1 MVASFTFNGTNLE
14 QYGLEI
20 NRILSPFRFEPKYA
34 QLADRAY
41 GFRALRLGKN
51 IRVTGYVYANNSEDL
66 LTKLD
71 AIQAVLNV
79 PQVAALTFDHQPDRY
94 WLAQFESF
102 SGPFT
107 GIGAYEVEINFYA
120 PDPMAYA
127 ISETISTLPV
137 NTDPWTGTLQVGGT
151 APAAPIY
158 TLTVGSAPYGS
169 KIQFSNQKTSQTLI
183 LNQAPSAGDKYV
195 IDTVRW
201 LVLKNGVPAMKV
213 VEGQFPFAKPGS
225 NTLSLSGAGAGA
237 TLKVQ
242 YYARFV

>member
-1 MVASFTFNGTNLE
+1 MVSITFNGTDLSTF
-14 QYGLEI
+14 GLELQQI
-20 NRILSPFRFEPKYA
+20 TAPFTQEAKFA
-34 QLADRAY
+34 QLQDKAYLFEAVRPGKVIQLSCIIYADN
-41 GFRALRLGKN
+41 L
-51 IRVTGYVYANNSEDL
+51 TDL
-66 LTKLD
+66 LTNIDNINKVI
-71 AIQAVLNV
+71 AIKEPKPLI
-79 PQVAALTFDHQPDRY
+79 LGHQTDRY
-94 WLAQFESF
+94 WLAQFQQM

-107 GIGAYEVEINFYA
+107 GIGAYEIELVFFA
-120 PDPMAYA
+120 ADPLAYA
-127 ISETISTLPV
+127 VDETIYITTL
-137 NTDPWTGTLQVGGT
+137 NTDPWIRTLNVRGT

-242 YYARFV
+242 YHARFV

>member
-1 MVASFTFNGTNLE
+1 MVSITFNGTDLSTF
-14 QYGLEI
+14 GLELQQI
-20 NRILSPFRFEPKYA
+20 TAPFTQEAKFA
-34 QLADRAY
+34 QLQDKAYLFEAVRPGKVIQLSCIIYADN
-41 GFRALRLGKN
+41 L
-51 IRVTGYVYANNSEDL
+51 TDL
-66 LTKLD
+66 LTKID
-71 AIQAVLNV
+71 NINKVIAIKEPKPLI
-79 PQVAALTFDHQPDRY
+79 LGHQTDRY
-94 WLAQFESF
+94 WMAQFQQMT
-102 SGPFT
+102 GPFT
-107 GIGAYEVEINFYA
+107 GIGAYEIELVFFA
-120 PDPMAYA
+120 ADPLAYA
-127 ISETISTLPV
+127 VDETIYITTL
-137 NTDPWTGTLQVGGT
+137 NTDPWIRTLNVRGT

-242 YYARFV
+242 YHARFV

>member
-1 MVASFTFNGTNLE
+1 MVSITFNGTDLSTF
-14 QYGLEI
+14 GLELQQI
-20 NRILSPFRFEPKYA
+20 AAPFTQEAKFA
-34 QLADRAY
+34 QLQDKAYLFEAVRPGKVIQLSCIIYADN
-41 GFRALRLGKN
+41 L
-51 IRVTGYVYANNSEDL
+51 TDL
-66 LTKLD
+66 LTKID
-71 AIQAVLNV
+71 NINKVIAIKEPKPLI
-79 PQVAALTFDHQPDRY
+79 LGHQTDRY
-94 WLAQFESF
+94 WMAQFQQMT
-102 SGPFT
+102 GPFT
-107 GIGAYEVEINFYA
+107 GIGAYEIELVFFA
-120 PDPMAYA
+120 ADPLAYA
-127 ISETISTLPV
+127 VDETMYITTL
-137 NTDPWTGTLQVGGT
+137 NTDPWIRTLNVRGT

-242 YYARFV
+242 YHARFV

>member
-1 MVASFTFNGTNLE
+1 MVSITFNGTDLSTF
-14 QYGLEI
+14 GLELQQI
-20 NRILSPFRFEPKYA
+20 TAPFTQEAKFA
-34 QLADRAY
+34 QLQDKAYLFEAVRPGKVIQLSCIIYADN
-41 GFRALRLGKN
+41 L
-51 IRVTGYVYANNSEDL
+51 TDL
-66 LTKLD
+66 LTKID
-71 AIQAVLNV
+71 NINKVIAIKEPKPLI
-79 PQVAALTFDHQPDRY
+79 LGHQTDRY
-94 WLAQFESF
+94 WMAQFQQMT
-102 SGPFT
+102 GPFT
-107 GIGAYEVEINFYA
+107 GIGAYEIELVFFA
-120 PDPMAYA
+120 ADPLAYA
-127 ISETISTLPV
+127 VDETIYITTL
-137 NTDPWTGTLQVGGT
+137 NTDPWIRTLNVRGT
-151 APAAPIY
+151 AEASPVY

-242 YYARFV
+242 YHARFV

>member
-1 MVASFTFNGTNLE
+1 MVSITFNGTDLSTF
-14 QYGLEI
+14 GLELQQI
-20 NRILSPFRFEPKYA
+20 TAPFTQEAKFA
-34 QLADRAY
+34 QLQDKAYLFEAVRPGKVIQLSCIIYADN
-41 GFRALRLGKN
+41 L
-51 IRVTGYVYANNSEDL
+51 TDL
-66 LTKLD
+66 LTKID
-71 AIQAVLNV
+71 NINKVIAIKEPKPLI
-79 PQVAALTFDHQPDRY
+79 LGHQTDRY
-94 WLAQFESF
+94 WMAQFQQMT
-102 SGPFT
+102 GPFT
-107 GIGAYEVEINFYA
+107 GIGAYEIELVFFA
-120 PDPMAYA
+120 ADPLAYA
-127 ISETISTLPV
+127 VDETIYITTL
-137 NTDPWTGTLQVGGT
+137 NTDPWIRTLNVRGT
-151 APAAPIY
+151 AEASPIY

-242 YYARFV
+242 YHARFV

>member
-1 MVASFTFNGTNLE
+1 MVSITFNGTDLSTF
-14 QYGLEI
+14 GLELQQI
-20 NRILSPFRFEPKYA
+20 TAPFTQEAKFA
-34 QLADRAY
+34 QLQDKAYLFEAVRPGKVIQLSCIIYADN
-41 GFRALRLGKN
+41 L
-51 IRVTGYVYANNSEDL
+51 TDL
-66 LTKLD
+66 LTKID
-71 AIQAVLNV
+71 NINKVIAIKEPKPLI
-79 PQVAALTFDHQPDRY
+79 LGHQTDRY
-94 WLAQFESF
+94 WLAQFQQMT
-102 SGPFT
+102 GPFT
-107 GIGAYEVEINFYA
+107 GIGAYEIELVFFA
-120 PDPMAYA
+120 ADPLAYA
-127 ISETISTLPV
+127 VDETIYITTL
-137 NTDPWTGTLQVGGT
+137 NTDPWIRTLNVRGT

-242 YYARFV
+242 YHARFV

>member
-1 MVASFTFNGTNLE
+1 MVSITFNDTDLSTF
-14 QYGLEI
+14 GLELQQI
-20 NRILSPFRFEPKYA
+20 VAPITQEAKFA
-34 QLADRAY
+34 QLQDKAYLFEAVRPGKVIQLSCIIYADN
-41 GFRALRLGKN
+41 L
-51 IRVTGYVYANNSEDL
+51 TDL
-66 LTKLD
+66 LTNIDNINKVVVIKEPKPL
-71 AIQAVLNV
+71 ILG
-79 PQVAALTFDHQPDRY
+79 HQTDRY
-94 WLAQFESF
+94 WMAQFQQMT
-102 SGPFT
+102 GPFT
-107 GIGAYEVEINFYA
+107 GIGAYEIELVFFA
-120 PDPMAYA
+120 ADPLAYA
-127 ISETISTLPV
+127 VDETVYITTL
-137 NTDPWTGTLQVGGT
+137 NTDPWIRTLNVRGT

-242 YYARFV
+242 YHARFV

>member
-1 MVASFTFNGTNLE
+1 MVSITFNGTDLSTF
-14 QYGLEI
+14 GLELQQI
-20 NRILSPFRFEPKYA
+20 TAPFTQEAKFA
-34 QLADRAY
+34 QLQDKAYLFEAVRPGKVIQLSCIIYADN
-41 GFRALRLGKN
+41 L
-51 IRVTGYVYANNSEDL
+51 TDL
-66 LTKLD
+66 LTKID
-71 AIQAVLNV
+71 NINKVIAIKEPKPLI
-79 PQVAALTFDHQPDRY
+79 LGHQTDRY
-94 WLAQFESF
+94 WMAQFQQMT
-102 SGPFT
+102 GPFT
-107 GIGAYEVEINFYA
+107 GIGAYEIELVFFA
-120 PDPMAYA
+120 ADPLAYA
-127 ISETISTLPV
+127 VDETIYITTL
-137 NTDPWTGTLQVGGT
+137 NTDPWTRTLNVRGT
-151 APAAPIY
+151 AEASPVY

-242 YYARFV
+242 YHARFV